1 MNKHHSLNFFR
12 NVDATELPGSASPK
26 TRLAVKLVTVAALS
40 IAPLHSALAAHWY
53 VDGKNGSNSHNG
65 SSSYPFLSVWRAWSA
80 AAPGDTI
87 HLKPTATYGYIYLS
101 KKSGYAGKPITIQ
114 GDSSTNRAKVSGKG
128 SNYGIMVDG
137 ANYLVL
143 KNLDIT
149 APGAGTYAGWSGI
162 YVKNAHHIQITDN
175 VAYDSGCAGIQTQH
189 SDHVTIERNHV
200 YGNSKIVKNN
210 IFCSGISMHWNKD
223 FDSYTGTK
231 MIIRNNIV
239 HGNTNIK
246 ACSTCTNSDGSG
258 IIIDDSRRTQTD
270 YKAYKGAHLIENN
283 VVFNNGGRGL
293 HIYKSDRVAVR
304 SNTFYHNNRDYA
316 EGAWRPG
323 EVSVIGSGGTHI
335 HNNIFFST
343 GSSGTDNTGAHV
355 SISVQDSHT
364 GGSHNIDHNLNY
376 NSKGLTSL
384 QTYFRNNSVA
394 INYGGNNRWGNPWF
408 KSATV
413 DASVANFLP
422 SSGSSAYN
430 FNSPTW
436 SFPAR
441 DLHGIQRTAP
451 VTAGAY
457 QRAY

>member
-1 MNKHHSLNFFR
+1 MNKHYPLNFRR
-12 NVDATELPGSASPK
+12 NDDAKESSRKITAKARFAAKML
-26 TRLAVKLVTVAALS
+26 TVAALS

-53 VDGKNGSNSHNG
+53 VDGKYGSNSNNG
-65 SSSYPFLSVWRAWSA
+65 SSSYPFANVWRAWSA

-87 HLKPTATYGYIYLS
+87 HLKPTVTYGYIYLS

-114 GDSSTNRAKVSGKG
+114 GDSSTNQTKISGSG

-137 ANYLVL
+137 AHYLAF
-143 KNLDIT
+143 KNLNVT
-149 APGAGTYAGWSGI
+149 APGSGTYAGWSAI
-162 YVKNAHHIQITDN
+162 YVKNAHHVSISDSVFHN
-175 VAYDSGCAGIQTQH
+175 SGCAGIQTQH
-189 SDHVTIERNHV
+189 SDHITLERNQV
-200 YGNSKIVKNN
+200 FGNAKIVKNSV
-210 IFCSGISMHWNKD
+210 FCSGISMHWNKD
-223 FDSYTGTK
+223 FDTYTGTK
-231 MIIRNNIV
+231 MIIRNNV
-239 HGNTNIK
+239 VYGNTNIK

-258 IIIDDSRRTQTD
+258 IIIDDSRRTQLD
-270 YKAYKGAHLIENN
+270 YKAYKGGHLIENN

-293 HIYKSDRVAVR
+293 HIYKSDRVVVR

-323 EVSVIGSGGTHI
+323 EVSAIASGSTFI

-343 GSSGTDNTGAHV
+343 GSSGTSTTGAHV
-355 SISVQDSHT
+355 SISVQDSHS

-394 INYGGNNRWGNPWF
+394 VNYGGNNRWGNPWF

-413 DASVANFLP
+413 DASAADFRP
-422 SSGSSAYN
+422 AAGSPAYN
-430 FNSPTW
+430 FFSPAW
-436 SFPAR
+436 SYPAT
-441 DLHGIQRTAP
+441 DLKGISRTSP

-457 QRAY
+457 QRAN